1 MCRLMKAILI
11 DSASKTATETEYD
24 GTLDSLYRLLECAC
38 VDYVRLNDDNGM
50 FVDDDGLLN
59 EHHRHVFVIET
70 EDGRSLVSKGLVS
83 GSDRDGN
90 AADTT
95 MTVDQVAAIV
105 TFLDRPRAASDT

>member
-1 MCRLMKAILI
+1 MKAILI

-38 VDYVRLNDDNGM
+38 VDYVCLNDDNGM
-50 FVDDDGLLN
+50 FVDDEGLLN
-59 EHHRHVFVIET
+59 EHHRRGFVIET
-70 EDGRSLVSKGLVS
+70 EDGRSLVIKGPGLAS